1 MAKHPWKPYPSSKS
15 PHAEHMLDLIHS
27 DLCGPFPVRT
37 PHAKLYFV
45 IFLDDHTHLLNIQL
59 LATKDQA
66 LEAWR
71 IVKSLW
77 ENHTKRKVKVFRSD
91 NGGEF
96 ISTEFT
102 KALEEVGIEQQLAA
116 PYAHQ
121 QNGKA
126 ERAMRTLKGRSLA
139 MLEAAGLPSTL
150 WGEAVLTAAYL
161 WNRTKSAALPPGK
174 TPYKMVNNRK
184 PDLSHLRVFGSWCWA
199 RVPTE
204 LQSKLGPKLHQ
215 AIFMGYPEGV
225 KGYRLRDSSTG
236 AFFVACDIIFD
247 EDLLGNITDDDEE
260 EESVVP
266 PTPSTATPQ
275 AVAALVP
282 GTPAALIP
290 IPAAAASPLIV
301 PCRSMCARNMTE
313 AGKAFAEEHAAAK
326 ARLEE
331 L

>member
-1 MAKHPWKPYPSSKS
+1 M
-15 PHAEHMLDLIHS
+15 
-27 DLCGPFPVRT
+27 
-37 PHAKLYFV
+37 
-45 IFLDDHTHLLNIQL
+45 
-59 LATKDQA
+59 
-66 LEAWR
+66 
-71 IVKSLW
+71 
-77 ENHTKRKVKVFRSD
+77 FRSD

-102 KALEEVGIEQQLAA
+102 KALEEVGIERQLAA

-126 ERAMRTLKGRSLA
+126 ERAMGTLKGCSLA

-150 WGEAVLTAAYL
+150 WGEAMLTAAYL
-161 WNRTKSAALPPGK
+161 WNRTESAALPPGK

-184 PDLSHLRVFGSWCWA
+184 PDLFHLHIFGSRCWA

-204 LQSKLGPKLHQ
+204 LQSKLGPKSHQ

-236 AFFVACDIIFD
+236 TFFVVRDVIFD
-247 EDLLGNITDDDEE
+247 EDLLGNVTDNDEE
-260 EESVVP
+260 EESVAP

-290 IPAAAASPLIV
+290 VPAAAASPLIM
-301 PCRSMCARNMTE
+301 PHRSMRAHNMTE
-313 AGKAFAEEHAAAK
+313 AGKAFAEERAAAK